1 MLSELFILFLSSF
14 ISATLFP
21 GGSELLLIYYIKEAP
36 QDSWL
41 YWLSASAGNSL
52 GAVITYIMGY
62 YFNFGR
68 ETTAIKYPKAWQ
80 YSRRY
85 GVVVLLFSWLP
96 IIGDFLPLAAGWLRF
111 PFLLSGCAIIVG
123 KALRY
128 WLIVSSTLYLLPNL
142 TA

>member
-1 MLSELFILFLSSF
+1 MSSELLILFVSSF
-14 ISATLFP
+14 VSATLFP
-21 GGSELLLIYYIKEAP
+21 GGSELLLIYYIKIYP
-36 QDSWL
+36 QYSWF

-52 GAVITYIMGY
+52 GAIITYLLGY
-62 YFNFGR
+62 YINWGR
-68 ETTAIKYPKAWQ
+68 DKAACKYPKVWK

-85 GVVVLLFSWLP
+85 GVITLFFSWLP

-111 PFLLSGCAIIVG
+111 PILPSTIVIIVG

-142 TA
+142 AA